1 MWAYRVVAPGRLAE
15 EVADE
20 PTEASVGEGE
30 VVLRMLAGGICGSD
44 LPKFAGTKDLG
55 AGEYGENL
63 PGRLGAPLHEVVGVV
78 EITRHPELRVGDRVV
93 GWASRS
99 DGLAERV
106 ISDGDRLRPYRPSLA
121 PGDAVVI
128 QSLACVIEA
137 LGRVPIAG
145 RDVAIIGLGPIGLLF
160 AHVARARG
168 ARHVVGVDLVDRAD
182 AQVPFGLDECVHA
195 DSGAWAESAADRPP
209 DLVVEAVGH
218 QTATVDHALRAV
230 AVGGTVLCFGIP
242 DQDVYPVDV
251 ERLMRK
257 SLTLIGGVTRFH
269 ARALTSADDYLHEH
283 AALPSALVTHRFGR
297 ADLQRAYETAA
308 RPASG
313 RLKVVLDLS

>member
-15 EVADE
+15 TVADV
-20 PTEASVGEGE
+20 PAPGSLRDGE
-30 VVLRMLAGGICGSD
+30 VLLRMLAGGICGSD
-44 LPKFAGTKDLG
+44 LPKFAGDKGL
-55 AGEYGENL
+55 AVGEDGRIV
-63 PGRLGAPLHEVVGVV
+63 PGRLGAPLHEVVGVI
-78 EITRHPELRVGDRVV
+78 EATRHPELRLGDRVV

-99 DGLAERV
+99 DGLAEWV
-106 ISDGDRLRPYRPSLA
+106 ISDAGRVRPYRPSLT

-128 QSLACVIEA
+128 QPLACVIEA
-137 LGRVPIAG
+137 LGRVPVAG

-160 AHVARARG
+160 AHLARAQG
-168 ARHVVGVDLVDRAD
+168 ARSVVGVDPVDRAGER
-182 AQVPFGLDECVHA
+182 VPFGLDECIQAH
-195 DSGAWAESAADRPP
+195 SGAWAEAAAGRPP

-218 QTATVDHALRAV
+218 QTATVSDALRAV

-269 ARALTSADDYLHEH
+269 ARALTAADGYLREH
-283 AALPSALVTHRFGR
+283 PRLPSILVTHRFGR
-297 ADLQRAYETAA
+297 ADLQRAFETAA
-308 RPASG
+308 RPAAG
-313 RLKVVLDLS
+313 RLKVVLDLA